1 MNELTPNNVR
11 QERDLSSL
19 SGTILL
25 FSVISNG
32 GYILNDFEFIVCLG
46 PRAIFR
52 SSSQN
57 YSSFMLPDSVRLNAF
72 SVLADNDR
80 RKEEQNIEERE
91 RQSANDLKR
100 EGRCAPV
107 LCALHTL
114 ICGPILLPT
123 SAHRLSPKNVIIL
136 MMLHSSN
143 VK

>member
-1 MNELTPNNVR
+1 MSELTPNNVQ

-80 RKEEQNIEERE
+80 RKEGGTEHRKRERE
-91 RQSANDLKR
+91 TVGERLE
-100 EGRCAPV
+100 EGGQVCS
-107 LCALHTL
+107 CALCTPHAHMWPHTTHFRTQVVAQERDH
-114 ICGPILLPT
+114 INDVAFHKC
-123 SAHRLSPKNVIIL
+123 
-136 MMLHSSN
+136 
-143 VK
+143 